1 MFDAAERCFDFSPP
15 GRSQFQIA
23 VTLLV
28 PDEQMMATA
37 CDMRNSQDE
46 DQEVSWDD
54 FLVRPKLHIVAAV
67 PFLVCYFRAHLD

>member
-1 MFDAAERCFDFSPP
+1 
-15 GRSQFQIA
+15 
-23 VTLLV
+23 
-28 PDEQMMATA
+28 MATA